1 VYEDPHSDLLRD
13 TPIAALTR
21 RTFLRLSL
29 ALPTAFLSVAG
40 GLGLLLPTPA
50 CADDDEHEPTPRRTE
65 GPFYVP
71 DSPRRNVLVEE
82 GMRGTRLLL
91 RGRVLS
97 THGRPIPGALL
108 DFWQADIDGEYDLA
122 GFRLRGHQ
130 LGDAQGRYALRTIV
144 PAPYSFRAPHI
155 HVRVQAPG
163 GRALPTQLFFP
174 NHPRNR
180 TDGIF
185 RDSLVMAVR
194 DTANGKE
201 ALFDF
206 ILAVR

>member
-1 VYEDPHSDLLRD
+1 MHEDLHSDVLRE

-50 CADDDEHEPTPRRTE
+50 CADDDEHEPTLRRME

-71 DSPRRNVLVEE
+71 DSPRRNVLLEE
-82 GMRGTRLLL
+82 GMPGTRLLL
-91 RGRVLS
+91 HGRVLS
-97 THGRPIPGALL
+97 TRGRPIPGALL
-108 DFWQADIDGEYDLA
+108 DFWQADVDGEYDLD

-130 LGDAQGRYALRTIV
+130 LSDAQGRYALRTIV
-144 PAPYSFRAPHI
+144 PAPYAFRAPHI
-155 HVRVQAPG
+155 HVRVQAPKQH
-163 GRALPTQLFFP
+163 ALPTQLFFP

-180 TDGIF
+180 TDGIY
-185 RDSLVMAVR
+185 RDSLLMTVR
-194 DTANGKE
+194 DARNGKE